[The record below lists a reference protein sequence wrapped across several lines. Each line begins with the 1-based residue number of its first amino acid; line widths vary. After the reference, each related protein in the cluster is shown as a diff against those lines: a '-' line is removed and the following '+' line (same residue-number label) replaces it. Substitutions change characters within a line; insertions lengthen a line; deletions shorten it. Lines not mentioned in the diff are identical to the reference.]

1 MITKKKDFFWGFGSA
16 GLTSL
21 FYLNK
26 KFDQNTGN
34 ALFVKNSFEKDVKIN
49 SNSSPSS
56 KLKHNYFHELKEQF
70 LSKNL
75 ILKAC

>member
-34 ALFVKNSFEKDVKIN
+34 ALFVKNKPGTMGIWRNRNRLTNQRMLLVIVKG
-49 SNSSPSS
+49 
-56 KLKHNYFHELKEQF
+56 KQ
-70 LSKNL
+70 
-75 ILKAC
+75 KAL